1 MGGGEGEVKCSDLT
15 QSRFFYLRFRGSGRE
30 MFGRGTLMTQ
40 RESSKLIFHL
50 VQLLGGGE
58 VEVKISYLKYIVS
71 SKGTLHLTECGLS

>member
-1 MGGGEGEVKCSDLT
+1 
-15 QSRFFYLRFRGSGRE
+15 

-50 VQLLGGGE
+50 VQFLEGGRE
-58 VEVKISYLKYIVS
+58 VDVKISDLKYIVS

>member
-1 MGGGEGEVKCSDLT
+1 
-15 QSRFFYLRFRGSGRE
+15 
-30 MFGRGTLMTQ
+30 MTQ

-58 VEVKISYLKYIVS
+58 VEVKISDLKYIVS